1 MNNNDKYKN
10 LKSEVFEYQEE
21 DFMPSLFLW
30 SIIIIVGMVGV
41 LILFGMIVAA
51 IVMIVSGVA
60 NAWW

>member
-60 NAWW
+60 NA

>member
-41 LILFGMIVAA
+41 LILFGMIIAA

-60 NAWW
+60 NA